1 MANAEAGGT
10 KRHIVNTSACLTL
23 ALPDLTNK
31 TQESSQFSHYCGQI
45 PGKMTLLI

>member
-23 ALPDLTNK
+23 AY
-31 TQESSQFSHYCGQI
+31 Q
-45 PGKMTLLI
+45 TLLAKHKRAVSFLITVDKYLKK